1 MYSFPIKRG
10 EKKMKRYFSLII
22 LFIFLLGCVGNQS
35 ADISQHQL
43 MAEKEGEFSLFVV
56 ADKQVTIDL
65 NSLDKQGIYNVHK
78 IIETDSLKDSQRKYK
93 FLGLEKSP
101 TFVVFDYKQVLF
113 KTSEYDK
120 LIEYL
125 KKNQEKG

>member
-1 MYSFPIKRG
+1 MDSFPLIRG
-10 EKKMKRYFSLII
+10 DEKIKRYFSLVI
-22 LFIFLLGCVGNQS
+22 LYIFLLGCDVFQS
-35 ADISQHQL
+35 TDISQHQL
-43 MAEKEGEFSLFVV
+43 MAEKEGELSLFVV
-56 ADKQVTIDL
+56 ADKQVTVDL

-93 FLGLEKSP
+93 FLKLEKSP

-125 KKNQEKG
+125 KKQQEKG

>member
-1 MYSFPIKRG
+1 MDLFPIRG
-10 EKKMKRYFSLII
+10 EGKMKRYFSFI
-22 LFIFLLGCVGNQS
+22 LFIFLLACDGIQNT
-35 ADISQHQL
+35 DISQHQL

-56 ADKQVTIDL
+56 ADKKDTVDL

-78 IIETDSLKDSQRKYK
+78 IIQTDSLKDSQSEYK
-93 FLGLEKSP
+93 FLELEKSP

-125 KKNQEKG
+125 KKHQEKG

>member
-1 MYSFPIKRG
+1 
-10 EKKMKRYFSLII
+10 MKRYFSLFI
-22 LFIFLLGCVGNQS
+22 LFIFLLGCFGNQS
-35 ADISQHQL
+35 TDISQHQL

-56 ADKQVTIDL
+56 ADKQITLDL

-93 FLGLEKSP
+93 FLELEKTP

-120 LIEYL
+120 LIKYL
-125 KKNQEKG
+125 KKHQ